1 VWRLVLDRIAQAVL
15 VVALVVTACFVVI
28 RVAPGD
34 PFAQQIEA
42 EGVGADVR
50 AQLREAFGFDRPIH
64 EQFLRFL
71 ANAARGKLG
80 QSSSRNA
87 PVAEVIAQTLPN
99 TLQLMGAALLISL
112 LGGVLLGAGQ
122 GWRPE
127 SPGARFTDR
136 LGLVVLSV
144 PEFVLALL
152 LLLVL
157 ALGLG
162 LFPVGG
168 MRELVPPS
176 DALGALAGR
185 LRHLALPLVSLTLV
199 QTAVVARHQRA
210 AMRDLR
216 DARFI
221 LAARA
226 QGHSERRI
234 FWRHALRNS
243 LVPVLTLAG
252 LLLPSLVGGAVLV
265 ERIFSWPGMGSVL
278 VEAVTARDYH
288 LVVGGVLVGSVGV
301 VLGTLVAD
309 LALLWADPRR
319 RSL

>member
-1 VWRLVLDRIAQAVL
+1 MWRLLLDRIAQALL
-15 VVALVVTACFVVI
+15 VVVLVVTACFVVI

-34 PFAQQIEA
+34 PFAQQLEA
-42 EGVGADVR
+42 EGVSADESAR
-50 AQLREAFGFDRPIH
+50 LREAYGFDRSIP
-64 EQFLRFL
+64 EQFVRFV
-71 ANAARGKLG
+71 ANAARGELG
-80 QSSSRNA
+80 ASTSRNA
-87 PVAEVIAQTLPN
+87 PVREVLAQTLPN
-99 TLQLMGAALLISL
+99 TLQLMGAALLLSL
-112 LGGVLLGAGQ
+112 AAGVLLGAWQ

-127 SPGARFTDR
+127 SGMARFTDR
-136 LGLVVLSV
+136 LGLLVISV

-176 DALGALAGR
+176 DPLGAFLGR
-185 LRHLALPLVSLTLV
+185 LRHMALPLLSLTLV
-199 QTAVVARHQRA
+199 QTAVIARHQRA
-210 AMRDLR
+210 AMRDVR
-216 DARFI
+216 EARFI

-226 QGHSERRI
+226 QGLSERRV

-243 LVPVLTLAG
+243 LVPVLTLVG

-265 ERIFSWPGMGSVL
+265 ERIFAWPGMGSAL
-278 VEAVTARDYH
+278 VDAVTARDYH
-288 LVVGGVLVGSVGV
+288 LVVGGVLIGSTGV

-319 RSL
+319 RAL